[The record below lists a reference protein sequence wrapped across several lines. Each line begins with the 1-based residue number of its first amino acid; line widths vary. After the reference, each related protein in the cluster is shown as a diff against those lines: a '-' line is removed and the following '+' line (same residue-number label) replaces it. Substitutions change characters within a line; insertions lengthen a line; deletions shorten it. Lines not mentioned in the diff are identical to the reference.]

1 MNYSELEPK
10 KVYKFFG
17 EIAAI
22 PHGSGNTAAIAGYLM
37 NFAKERN
44 LEAVYDKGGNVI
56 IFKKGTSGYENSEPV
71 ILQGHM
77 DMVCDKVPHC
87 EYDMEK
93 EGLHLHTD
101 GEFLWADKT
110 TLGGDDGIAVAYIL
124 AILDSDDIPHP
135 PIEALITRDEE
146 TGMLG
151 ANELEAHYLK
161 GTRMIN
167 IDSEDEGI
175 FTAGCA
181 GGMRVHANIPVTR
194 KGTVRETLLVEIGG
208 LKGGHSGID
217 IGKNRVNAIQLLA
230 EILYCASSKFSFHLC
245 SINGGVKDNVIPK
258 EASAV
263 IVGGNIPSLSKAI
276 LAAAD
281 DIRRKIPDSE
291 PDFVINV
298 SPKGADSFITSKSTK
313 LVIETLC
320 KLPTG
325 VLEYSS
331 SNEILTSLNMG
342 TVSLDDS
349 SLKIG
354 FLTRSN
360 LRNGN
365 DSTALIIEHMVSEA
379 GGTCTQS
386 SSYPAWEYAE
396 KSPLRNL
403 MTDAFQEIYGKYP
416 KIETIH
422 AGLECGI
429 IADKIPG
436 LDAVSI
442 GPDLT
447 DIHTP
452 NERLNIASAKRTWEF
467 LLEALKKLK

>member
-17 EIAAI
+17 DIAAV
-22 PHGSGNTAAIAGYLM
+22 PHGSGNTAAIAEYLM

-44 LEAVYDKGGNVI
+44 LDAIYDKGGNVI
-56 IFKKGTSGYENSEPV
+56 IFKAGTPGYENSEPV

-77 DMVCDKVPHC
+77 DMVCDKLPHC
-87 EYDMEK
+87 EHDMEK
-93 EGLHLHTD
+93 EGLNLCTD
-101 GEFLWADKT
+101 GEYLWAYQT
-110 TLGGDDGIAVAYIL
+110 TLGADDGIAVAYIL
-124 AILDSDDIPHP
+124 SILDSDDVAHP

-146 TGMLG
+146 TGMFG

-161 GTRMIN
+161 GKRMIN
-167 IDSEDEGI
+167 IDSEDEGV

-181 GGMRVHANIPVTR
+181 GGMRIHASIPVTP
-194 KGTVRETLLVEIGG
+194 KGKVRETLLVEVSG

-217 IGKNRVNAIQLLA
+217 IGKNRVNAIHLLS
-230 EILYCASSKFSFHLC
+230 EILYCASSKFSFYIC
-245 SINGGVKDNVIPK
+245 DINGGVKDNVIPK

-263 IVGGNIPSLSKAI
+263 IAGGDIPSLSKAI

-291 PDFVINV
+291 PNFVINV
-298 SPKGADSFITSKSTK
+298 SPKGINTFLTSKSTK
-313 LVIETLC
+313 TIINTLC

-325 VLEYSS
+325 VLEYSPS
-331 SNEILTSLNMG
+331 GEVLTSLNMG
-342 TVSLDDS
+342 TVSLEDNA
-349 SLKIG
+349 LNIG

-360 LRNGN
+360 LNNGN
-365 DSTALIIEHMVSEA
+365 DSTSLVIEHLTAEMNGS
-379 GGTCTQS
+379 CTRL
-386 SSYPAWEYAE
+386 SSYPAWEYCE
-396 KSPLRNL
+396 SSPLRAL
-403 MTDAFQEIYGKYP
+403 MADTFYEIYGKQP

-442 GPDLT
+442 GPDIT

-452 NERLNIASAKRTWEF
+452 NERLNVASAKRTWEF
-467 LLEALKKLK
+467 LVEILKKLK